1 MSKRKMFGKYFHSI
15 ITHAPILISLRSLNA
30 ELQERAFGQANAI
43 CRSTSNYHPDH
54 IVNNVVVRFQIEANR
69 EKENLLSTQNSVVS
83 GLARELQPFTN
94 TVLPSSLLENNAA
107 QVQSHLERVSDFLL
121 HGQGIWWKKV
131 NEGIEFLDSDKEAGF
146 HPCGPELHH
155 FRSSNMLEEV
165 KYLERCWQSC
175 IEREVELPLAEIRRY
190 SEAGELISLETCT
203 TTANVCERITD
214 TQTEGSVM
222 LVSNDS
228 TNDASMEVHND
239 LDNVE
244 DFDCENEYCISTQVS
259 STLTSEEK
267 PQTSVS
273 QSPPT
278 IEMKTSLAKS
288 LVNIVSNIRLLKRF
302 DNLRQKA
309 KEKKKGS
316 RVLLNR
322 QYTSC
327 SQLIKVEV
335 VAACERIQ
343 KQIADYEK
351 GFILEN
357 DRLPTLTE
365 YPSEIKALIHKR
377 NITQKVLAHEW
388 NTS

>member
-1 MSKRKMFGKYFHSI
+1 
-15 ITHAPILISLRSLNA
+15 
-30 ELQERAFGQANAI
+30 
-43 CRSTSNYHPDH
+43 
-54 IVNNVVVRFQIEANR
+54 
-69 EKENLLSTQNSVVS
+69 
-83 GLARELQPFTN
+83 
-94 TVLPSSLLENNAA
+94 
-107 QVQSHLERVSDFLL
+107 
-121 HGQGIWWKKV
+121 
-131 NEGIEFLDSDKEAGF
+131 
-146 HPCGPELHH
+146 
-155 FRSSNMLEEV
+155 
-165 KYLERCWQSC
+165 
-175 IEREVELPLAEIRRY
+175 
-190 SEAGELISLETCT
+190 
-203 TTANVCERITD
+203 
-214 TQTEGSVM
+214 M

-267 PQTSVS
+267 PPTSVS

-343 KQIADYEK
+343 KQIVDYEK

-377 NITQKVLAHEW
+377 NITQKVLVHEW